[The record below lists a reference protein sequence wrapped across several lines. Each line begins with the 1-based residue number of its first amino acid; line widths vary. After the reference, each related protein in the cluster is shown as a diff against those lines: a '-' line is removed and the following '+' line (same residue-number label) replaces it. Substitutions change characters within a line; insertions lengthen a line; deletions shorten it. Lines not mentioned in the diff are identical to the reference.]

1 MDNITTKDTH
11 SLPGGK
17 SFNWRAM
24 YLAYAVV
31 MFAVVTVGFLGNVLT
46 LIILHYREHRKK
58 VLTPLM
64 INLAV
69 GDILMVI
76 VVYPVVIAS
85 NLVGKQLKEG
95 SLRCKWSAFAN
106 GAIGI
111 TTIAT
116 LVVMS
121 GVMYHGIKQTL
132 PKPKIHAK
140 NMSLLVLSTWLYGIL
155 LNLPP
160 VIGWTRAVP
169 GEAGISCA
177 PEWTSSEPESVAYI
191 AFLLVFGFFLP
202 LTVIGTFHYMI
213 YRVIRRVPL
222 EGNPMIRACRMKS
235 KMRLVRMTSFSIAAF
250 VVSWLPYCVVS
261 IAALVNGHHV
271 LSSGEAEIPELMAKA
286 SVIYNPFVYAFTNGT
301 YRASLKGLLIGGY
314 SVIRV
319 NPSVLRTSP
328 APSSYVN
335 SVIINPQQ
343 EDTAL

>member
-1 MDNITTKDTH
+1 
-11 SLPGGK
+11 
-17 SFNWRAM
+17 M
-24 YLAYAVV
+24 YFAYAVV

-116 LVVMS
+116 LTVMS

-140 NMSLLVLSTWLYGIL
+140 NVS
-155 LNLPP
+155 
-160 VIGWTRAVP
+160 A
-169 GEAGISCA
+169 
-177 PEWTSSEPESVAYI
+177 SVKY
-191 AFLLVFGFFLP
+191 V
-202 LTVIGTFHYMI
+202 
-213 YRVIRRVPL
+213 VIRD
-222 EGNPMIRACRMKS
+222 
-235 KMRLVRMTSFSIAAF
+235 IA
-250 VVSWLPYCVVS
+250 
-261 IAALVNGHHV
+261 
-271 LSSGEAEIPELMAKA
+271 
-286 SVIYNPFVYAFTNGT
+286 
-301 YRASLKGLLIGGY
+301 
-314 SVIRV
+314 
-319 NPSVLRTSP
+319 
-328 APSSYVN
+328 
-335 SVIINPQQ
+335 
-343 EDTAL
+343 

>member
-1 MDNITTKDTH
+1 MQYKTRLSLFKNQRRLPRFAIEKCACRVRFFAICKRNFASFRFYLIGGFLYFDAKFWFVCLFAQVSCNWWAQQFASMDNITTKDTH
-11 SLPGGK
+11 SLLGGK

-85 NLVGKQLKEG
+85 NLVGKQLKEE

-213 YRVIRRVPL
+213 YR
-222 EGNPMIRACRMKS
+222 
-235 KMRLVRMTSFSIAAF
+235 
-250 VVSWLPYCVVS
+250 
-261 IAALVNGHHV
+261 
-271 LSSGEAEIPELMAKA
+271 
-286 SVIYNPFVYAFTNGT
+286 
-301 YRASLKGLLIGGY
+301 
-314 SVIRV
+314 
-319 NPSVLRTSP
+319 
-328 APSSYVN
+328 YVC
-335 SVIINPQQ
+335 IN
-343 EDTAL
+343 